1 MRSAIRSAARAS
13 PRSTEKVPRCSSS
26 RARQLTCTVLPGC
39 NVAASL
45 VERPPRMRPSVRP
58 RLATMTSA
66 MTLDSPWRRTP
77 ISRPS
82 PDHCMSL
89 GPLEAHFAIALGVL
103 APLLTHLDE
112 EKEMHGGFEDLHQL
126 FAGVSADRLDGLA
139 TGS

>member
-1 MRSAIRSAARAS
+1 MRSAMRSAARAS
-13 PRSTEKVPRCSSS
+13 ISSTAKVPRCSSS

-39 NVAASL
+39 SVAASL
-45 VERPPRMRPSVRP
+45 VERPPRIRPSVRP

-103 APLLTHLDE
+103 APFLAHLDE
-112 EKEMHGGFEDLHQL
+112 EEQVHRGFEDLDQL
-126 FAGVSADRLDGLA
+126 LAG
-139 TGS
+139 